1 MMAEEINQKYNILL
15 LSCTPAGKTCILNRL
30 VKNYYKDNILNTLGT
45 AIKKKLIKLDNG
57 KKVIL
62 QIIGYGL

>member
-1 MMAEEINQKYNILL
+1 MMVEEINQKYNILL
-15 LSCTPAGKTCILNRL
+15 LSYTFVGKTCILRRF
-30 VKNYYKDNILNTLGT
+30 VENYYKDNILNTLGT